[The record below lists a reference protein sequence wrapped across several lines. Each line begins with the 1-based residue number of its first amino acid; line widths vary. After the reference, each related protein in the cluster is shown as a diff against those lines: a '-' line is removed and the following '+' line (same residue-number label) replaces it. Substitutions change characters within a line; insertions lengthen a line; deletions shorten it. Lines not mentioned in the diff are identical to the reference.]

1 MSEQK
6 SEMVGSRGRLQLWT
20 TGRAWSPLISARARS
35 RAAAPVGTHSAC
47 GEGMD
52 LYDVRGR
59 GFHSPLN
66 AREISRLY
74 RFGQLDGRHP
84 CKPKGEAKWHSV
96 DELFPLLRYEAAAP
110 PLRFD
115 DPQALQ
121 HHGKA
126 ILSVC
131 VILVALAGMAAFHLR
146 KPDGLRASGQSD
158 GPNPAARE
166 AERIANRSSNSTA
179 AFVSS
184 SRSAPPLEQ
193 ASAVA
198 GQRRIR

>member
-1 MSEQK
+1 MSGQK
-6 SEMVGSRGRLQLWT
+6 SEMVGSRWRLLLWT
-20 TGRAWSPLISARARS
+20 TIASGAPHFPASEEAGRAV
-35 RAAAPVGTHSAC
+35 VGTHSAC
-47 GEGMD
+47 AERMD

-84 CKPKGEAKWHSV
+84 CKPKGEARWRSV
-96 DELFPLLRYEAAAP
+96 DDLFPLLRYEAAAP

-115 DPQALQ
+115 ERQPLQ

-146 KPDGLRASGQSD
+146 KPDGLKASVQSD
-158 GPNPAARE
+158 GPNPAARKIGR
-166 AERIANRSSNSTA
+166 AH
-179 AFVSS
+179 V
-184 SRSAPPLEQ
+184 
-193 ASAVA
+193 
-198 GQRRIR
+198 

>member
-1 MSEQK
+1 
-6 SEMVGSRGRLQLWT
+6 
-20 TGRAWSPLISARARS
+20 
-35 RAAAPVGTHSAC
+35 
-47 GEGMD
+47 MD

-115 DPQALQ
+115 EPQALQ
-121 HHGKA
+121 HHRKA

-131 VILVALAGMAAFHLR
+131 VILVALAGMAGFHLW

>member
-1 MSEQK
+1 
-6 SEMVGSRGRLQLWT
+6 
-20 TGRAWSPLISARARS
+20 
-35 RAAAPVGTHSAC
+35 
-47 GEGMD
+47 MD

-84 CKPKGEAKWHSV
+84 CKPKGEAKWRTV
-96 DELFPLLRYEAAAP
+96 NELFPSLRYEAAAP

-115 DPQALQ
+115 DPGALRRNR
-121 HHGKA
+121 KT

-131 VILVALAGMAAFHLR
+131 VILVALAGTVGFHLR
-146 KPDGLRASGQSD
+146 NPETLRASRQSG
-158 GPNPAARE
+158 GPSPGPRKVE
-166 AERIANRSSNSTA
+166 QIVTRSSTSTA
-179 AFVSS
+179 AFVTSNQ
-184 SRSAPPLEQ
+184 SAPPLEQ
-193 ASAVA
+193 ASVVA